1 MVRAILYIGSRCPF
15 EKRLIRYERVYFYSM
30 VYADL
35 ESYRYCEFRFLRAV
49 FVRSLL
55 LHQLISVFLI
65 RFLGYLENFQ
75 NSSIPILNF
84 ITHQM
89 FCIIK
94 RYCTNLFSN
103 HFPERKRGWI
113 CYTFISMIRY
123 LIRKNRIDIVNF
135 NFSSVFIRLFIV
147 SIHQFWK
154 ISIVQYR
161 NIKLHYFKITSNA
174 SYKTLSYKFLLEYML
189 PKFII
194 TRGRKNGFE

>member
-65 RFLGYLENFQ
+65 WFLGYLENFQ
-75 NSSIPILNF
+75 HSSIPILNF

-113 CYTFISMIRY
+113 CYTFISLFNTKESDRY
-123 LIRKNRIDIVNF
+123 CKFQFFECFHPIVYRKYTPILENF
-135 NFSSVFIRLFIV
+135 DRAV
-147 SIHQFWK
+147 SK
-154 ISIVQYR
+154 Y
-161 NIKLHYFKITSNA
+161 
-174 SYKTLSYKFLLEYML
+174 
-189 PKFII
+189 
-194 TRGRKNGFE
+194 